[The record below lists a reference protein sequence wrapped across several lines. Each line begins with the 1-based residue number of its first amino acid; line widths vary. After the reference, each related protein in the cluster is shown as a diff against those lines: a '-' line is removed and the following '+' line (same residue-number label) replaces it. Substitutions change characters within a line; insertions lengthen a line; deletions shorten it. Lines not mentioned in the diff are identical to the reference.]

1 MYRREKPLTLKSSA
15 SALANNL
22 SALITPEKDSLN
34 YAVVHKAVVNII
46 SSTPDGST
54 VTNKQVIC
62 KEPSATH
69 QTTPMIL
76 QCKWI
81 QLPVRTVLVLTTLRG
96 IQIYEYDGAAMI
108 YFHALGNV
116 HSSEASEYGNFGRGI
131 ACIGDNFLCV
141 GTQLGEI
148 AVFDIPPKGTNITTK
163 ESLTGHKQ
171 PICDIASEGNT
182 MVSSDEQGSII
193 VWSLQDETSIR
204 QREVIKGNGNPC
216 SCVCLWKKIIVGGF
230 SNGQLKV
237 YSANTGR
244 LAAEVS
250 AHVRWVN
257 ALDIAKDSG
266 LLLSVSDDTN
276 ARIWKLKPGDTPEIE
291 FCFGESV
298 TDMQLCG
305 GQFVH
310 KAGMGFCV
318 TGYDS
323 SDLVFYL
330 KKN

>member
-1 MYRREKPLTLKSSA
+1 MFRREKPLALKSSA

-46 SSTPDGST
+46 SSTTDGSS

-96 IQIYEYDGAAMI
+96 IQIYEYDGSAMI

-131 ACIGDNFLCV
+131 SCVGDNFLCV

-148 AVFDIPPKGTNITTK
+148 AVFDIPQKGPNINMK
-163 ESLTGHKQ
+163 ESLTGHKY
-171 PICDIASEGNT
+171 PVCDLASERNT
-182 MVSSDEQGSII
+182 LISSDEQGSII
-193 VWSLQDETSIR
+193 LWSLNDTSIR
-204 QREVIKGNGNPC
+204 QRQFIQGSGDPC
-216 SCVCLWKKIIVGGF
+216 SCLCIWKDIIVGGF
-230 SNGQLKV
+230 GNGQLKV
-237 YSANTGR
+237 YSAKTGR
-244 LAAEVS
+244 LAALVN
-250 AHVRWVN
+250 AHVRWIN
-257 ALDIAKDSG
+257 ALDIASESG
-266 LLLSVSDDTN
+266 ELLSVSDDTY
-276 ARIWKLKPGDTPEIE
+276 ARIWKLKAGENPEIE
-291 FCFGESV
+291 FSFGESV
-298 TDMQLCG
+298 TDLQLCG

-330 KKN
+330 RN

>member
-1 MYRREKPLTLKSSA
+1 MYRREKPLALKSST

-34 YAVVHKAVVNII
+34 YAVVHKSVVNII
-46 SSTPDGST
+46 SSTTDGSS

-62 KEPSATH
+62 KEPAATH

-76 QCKWI
+76 QCKWV

-96 IQIYEYDGAAMI
+96 IQIYEYDGSAMV

-116 HSSEASEYGNFGRGI
+116 HSSDASEYGNFGRGI
-131 ACIGDNFLCV
+131 TSVGENFLCV

-148 AVFDIPPKGTNITTK
+148 AVFDIPSKGTNVNSK
-163 ESLTGHKQ
+163 DSLTGHKQ
-171 PICDIASEGNT
+171 PICDLASEDNT
-182 MVSSDEQGSII
+182 LVSCDEQGTII
-193 VWSLQDETSIR
+193 VWSLRDTSIR
-204 QREVIKGNGNPC
+204 QREIIKGTGDPC
-216 SCVCLWKKIIVGGF
+216 SCLCIWKNIIVGGF
-230 SNGQLKV
+230 SNGQLRL

-244 LAAEVS
+244 LAAAVN

-266 LLLSVSDDTN
+266 LLLSVSDDTH
-276 ARIWKLKPGDTPEIE
+276 ARVWKLKPGDNPEIE
-291 FCFGESV
+291 HCFGESV

-310 KAGMGFCV
+310 KQGWGFCV

-323 SDLVFYL
+323 SDLVFYI
-330 KKN
+330 KN